1 MTSITQARF
10 SSSSVWGKALKSP
23 NHQITKSPNAPYYF
37 PVPALRQRLV
47 SVGQEFYR
55 RGWVMGTS
63 GNFSAV
69 VTTRPLKL
77 LMTPSGAHKGRLKPA
92 DLLTVDKAGQASPRT
107 KKPSAEALLHLEIV
121 RSRGA
126 GAVLHTHSVWSTILS
141 EHYAHSHGL
150 AIEGYEMLKGLEGV
164 KTHEHREWIPIL
176 ANDQDMTRL
185 SGRLREALQANPA
198 AHAVLLS
205 GHGMY
210 TWGRDLDEAAR
221 HVEILE
227 FLLEVAGHGHSQHSR
242 AAQED

>member
-1 MTSITQARF
+1 MD
-10 SSSSVWGKALKSP
+10 P
-23 NHQITKSPNAPYYF
+23 
-37 PVPALRQRLV
+37 LRQHLV
-47 SVGQEFYR
+47 SIGQEFYR

-69 VTTRPLKL
+69 VSTRPVKL
-77 LMTPSGAHKGRLKPA
+77 LMTPSGAHKGRLKVSDFLIVDAEGRPKPA
-92 DLLTVDKAGQASPRT
+92 R

-121 RSRGA
+121 RARAA

-141 EHYAHSHGL
+141 ERHAHSQGL
-150 AIEGYEMLKGLEGV
+150 AIEGFEMLKGLDGV

-176 ANDQDMTRL
+176 ANDQDMPRL
-185 SGRLREALQANPA
+185 AGRLRQILEAHPA
-198 AHAVLLS
+198 AHAVLLG

-227 FLLEVAGHGHSQHSR
+227 FLLEVAGHGHSQHS
-242 AAQED
+242 